1 MARVSPDQ
9 AAADW
14 ASRLAGSTD
23 KIKRG
28 IENTSVAPG
37 MAAARQ
43 KDVWATNV
51 VASKDKWAARVGSV
65 SLQDWQQ
72 AALTKG
78 LGRIASGAQ
87 ASESKMASFMARFLP
102 HLDSVR
108 NSLPARGNLEQN
120 IARSAAMIR
129 GTAKFQN
136 TGR

>member
-1 MARVSPDQ
+1 MARTTPEQ

-14 ASRLAGSTD
+14 ANKLAGSTD

-28 IENTSVAPG
+28 IESVSVAPG

-43 KDVWATNV
+43 KDVWANNV
-51 VASKDKWAARVGSV
+51 AASKDKWAARVQGV
-65 SLQDWQQ
+65 TLEDWRQ
-72 AALTKG
+72 AALNKG
-78 LGRIASGAQ
+78 LSRIAAGAQ
-87 ASESKMASFMARFLP
+87 ASESKMAAFMTRFLP

-108 NSLPARGNLEQN
+108 ASLPARGTLEQN

-136 TGR
+136 R